1 MFFFKRYIIPFFLVS
16 LTINLHA
23 QNLTGTWEGR
33 LNKNSFLQLNIVQN
47 GYRICGYSWH
57 YLLKDTQSF
66 CKIYFEG
73 CYSRTGKKWGIHAV
87 SFLDRSDS
95 SHGLI
100 SFEFNHKV
108 HDKMEILVYRPGAGA
123 LILQLLGEERM
134 ISLYLKKVSDKP
146 VEIIDKMR
154 DCLPT
159 DKTLKDLPV
168 AVITPQKLK
177 DTFNIDKELKQRKNI
192 EQSRIEVNVKTINLK
207 LYDNAV
213 TDGDIVSILYN
224 GKMLLTHQ
232 LLSEKAIEIN
242 LVLDENQDR
251 HEIVLFA
258 ENLGSIPPNTALIII
273 TAGNKRYELFASTSL
288 EQNAVLVFN
297 YKPEL

>member
-1 MFFFKRYIIPFFLVS
+1 MFFLKRYIIPFFLVS

-47 GYRICGYSWH
+47 GERICGYSWH

-66 CKIYFEG
+66 CKTYFEG
-73 CYSRTGKKWGIHAV
+73 CYSRTGKKWGINAV
-87 SFLDRSDS
+87 SFIDRSDS
-95 SHGLI
+95 GHGLI

-146 VEIIDKMR
+146 VEIIEKMKDCMPPGKAAQDIAAEVDTLQKSR
-154 DCLPT
+154 DS
-159 DKTLKDLPV
+159 
-168 AVITPQKLK
+168 
-177 DTFNIDKELKQRKNI
+177 FNLVTKLKQRINI
-192 EQSRIEVNVKTINLK
+192 EQSVIEVNVKAINLK
-207 LYDNAV
+207 VYDNAIM
-213 TDGDIVSILYN
+213 DGDTVSILYN

-232 LLSEKAIEIN
+232 LLTEKAIEID
-242 LVLDENQDR
+242 LVLDENQGR

-273 TAGNKRYELFASTSL
+273 TAGDKRYELFASASL
-288 EQNAVLVFN
+288 QQNAVLVFN